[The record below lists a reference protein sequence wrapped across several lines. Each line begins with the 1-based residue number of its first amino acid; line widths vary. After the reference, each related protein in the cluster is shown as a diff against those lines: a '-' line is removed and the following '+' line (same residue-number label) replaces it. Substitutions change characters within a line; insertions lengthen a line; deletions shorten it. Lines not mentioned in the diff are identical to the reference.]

1 MRSLILSA
9 LIVLSLLVSVK
20 ANAQTVEEVIAKE
33 TEYVENND
41 SYDYQLVEE
50 FETKYLFGERLAN
63 GVVFLDFVVSENV
76 YDVVVFRVTES
87 GEKILSEDGMGYYA
101 ARYVWENRAQDFA
114 FFCKGDFYA
123 AGLGEESVV
132 VEMYFSV
139 TEDMVVSDG
148 DLTYTMELK

>member
-1 MRSLILSA
+1 MKNLITVTSLLVLTA
-9 LIVLSLLVSVK
+9 LSLLLSVK
-20 ANAQTVEEVIAKE
+20 ANAQTVEEVIAE
-33 TEYVENND
+33 VTDYVENND

-63 GVVFLDFVVSENV
+63 GVLFLDFVVSENV
-76 YDVVVFRVTES
+76 YDVMVFRVTES
-87 GEKILSEDGMGYYA
+87 GEKILYEA
-101 ARYVWENRAQDFA
+101 NYVWENKAQDFT

-132 VEMYFSV
+132 AEMYFSV

-148 DLTYTMELK
+148 NLTYTMELK